1 MLDVISLSFYLPQ
14 IHNSTLIPP
23 VSLTLLLPPLIA
35 PPPITPDPEA
45 LLKQGLF
52 PTPDHEV
59 EFWNNK
65 ADNLNTIFQQLQSD
79 GIRRILRV
87 LDQHKSTYCNP
98 FAKLCT
104 EVFTARQEANDNIK
118 FLRTLETWFDKINDD
133 TQDFEQVRKTE
144 YRDRM

>member
-1 MLDVISLSFYLPQ
+1 M
-14 IHNSTLIPP
+14 
-23 VSLTLLLPPLIA
+23 LPPLIA
-35 PPPITPDPEA
+35 PPPLTPDPEA

-133 TQDFEQVRKTE
+133 TQNLFEQVRKIT
-144 YRDRM
+144 